1 MKKILCMVTLC
12 LAVLLLLSSCKQ
24 QNPAEILGLESGEY
38 PNLGAVCFMNEPT
51 VQVGEVCKPLETCRF
66 WEPDEKTAEILKYDD
81 LEIDVWAEDPEVL
94 EIVSVD
100 RDKLAFRQSYD
111 GITVKGLRAGSTK
124 VYIKLTYVYTGGTFT
139 DETTVTV
146 VDPAEA
152 AE

>member
-1 MKKILCMVTLC
+1 MRKILCLTMLC

-38 PNLGAVCFMNEPT
+38 PNLGAIRFMNEPT

-66 WEPDEKTAEILKYDD
+66 WEPDSKTAEILKYDD

-94 EIVSVD
+94 EIVSVN
-100 RDKLAFRQSYD
+100 RDKLTFQNCD
-111 GITVKGLRAGSTK
+111 GITVKGLRAGTTK

>member
-1 MKKILCMVTLC
+1 MRKILCLTILC

-38 PNLGAVCFMNEPT
+38 PNLGMIGFMNEPT
-51 VQVGEVCKPLETCRF
+51 IQVGEVCNPLETCRF
-66 WEPDEKTAEILKYDD
+66 WEASGVTEDILKYDD

-94 EIVSVD
+94 EIISVN
-100 RDKLAFRQSYD
+100 RDKLTYWNSD
-111 GITVKGLRAGSTK
+111 GITVKGLRAGTTK
-124 VYIKLTYVYTGGTFT
+124 VYIKLTYIYTGGSVT

-146 VDPAEA
+146 VDPAET